1 VWPEDL
7 QVNLENMPETKIG
20 WIRALPIQ
28 WPTIF
33 CKIWKTFFKKSNY
46 CFICFIV
53 FFLNHI
59 IPQSE
64 IELELQALS
73 YLLMSSYLDRGVL
86 QKALFATVTQKHLG
100 KVILLE
106 PNVFSDVFQGQ
117 TWITMATSNA
127 CLVCIVLRPYVLCIV
142 LRPMYCL
149 TSINHWPFVQSWCE
163 VFSWHIL
170 GFRKQKMRWTMLYQ
184 VLRVS

>member
-1 VWPEDL
+1 MTYYFL
-7 QVNLENMPETKIG
+7 QNMKNVFQKIK
-20 WIRALPIQ
+20 LLLHL
-28 WPTIF
+28 F
-33 CKIWKTFFKKSNY
+33 HC
-46 CFICFIV
+46 

-117 TWITMATSNA
+117 T
-127 CLVCIVLRPYVLCIV
+127 
-142 LRPMYCL
+142 
-149 TSINHWPFVQSWCE
+149 
-163 VFSWHIL
+163 
-170 GFRKQKMRWTMLYQ
+170 
-184 VLRVS
+184 